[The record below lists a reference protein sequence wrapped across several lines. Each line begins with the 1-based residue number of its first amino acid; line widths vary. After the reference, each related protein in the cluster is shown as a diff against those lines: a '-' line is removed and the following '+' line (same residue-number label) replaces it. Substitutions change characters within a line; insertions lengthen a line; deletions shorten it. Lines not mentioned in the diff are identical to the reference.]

1 MTMEYQNALIE
12 LRFAVPHK
20 KPLVGCATREC
31 VAWRDGDPIDRF
43 TLVLWT
49 WSGEW
54 MAWCCDTCSAYLK
67 GLRRAAAAALSLSN
81 AQILLPIP

>member
-1 MTMEYQNALIE
+1 MTMEYENEVIE
-12 LRFAVPHK
+12 LRLEPMHK
-20 KPLVGCATREC
+20 RPLVGVQTRDC

-49 WSGEW
+49 HGGAW

-67 GLRRAAAAALSLSN
+67 GLRRAAAAILSPSN
-81 AQILLPIP
+81 DKIQP